1 MSQAPQGKQSALS
14 GPKVVLAIFASI
26 IIITILAVGAF
37 FLTDDPSVKCV
48 EGTLQDNQVGP
59 DGEYLPRTESFT
71 TMAEAESF
79 VCRSIPRPRDT
90 ADAVLTEVSVTR
102 TTNLGKLI
110 EKEGGAIVDQQYAS
124 PDGGTAFGLQVVF
137 PSPLWPDLPAGDETV
152 KIRGHTA
159 QVQHDAGKSTFTWSE
174 GEFFY
179 TASSTMDPDAFLAV
193 LQSVR

>member
-1 MSQAPQGKQSALS
+1 MNQAPRGKQSVLS

-26 IIITILAVGAF
+26 IVITILAVGAF

-48 EGTLQDNQVGP
+48 EGTLQDNQLAS
-59 DGEYLPRTESFT
+59 DGQYLPRTESFT
-71 TMAEAESF
+71 TMADAESF
-79 VCRSIPRPRDT
+79 VCRSIPQPHDT
-90 ADAVLTEVSVTR
+90 AGAVLTQVSVTR

-124 PDGGTAFGLQVVF
+124 SDGGTAFSLDVTF
-137 PSPLWPDLPAGDETV
+137 PSPLWPELPTGDELV

-159 QVQHDAGKSTFTWSE
+159 QVQHVAGTSTFTWTE
-174 GEFFY
+174 GDFFY
-179 TASSTMDPDAFLAV
+179 TASSAMNADAFVTL